1 MKGLGMKKKG
11 LFWVVGIL
19 LLAGGG
25 AAAALL
31 LANRRD
37 VTTSSRA
44 AYDAYEEALL
54 NQHRFYFKEARVG
67 YAKALE
73 LDPNFAMAML
83 SMADMTPDHDQAVAL
98 VRRAARQR
106 DRLTERERL
115 HVDIAVASV
124 EGKHDQAIE
133 LARELHERYPSDVTG
148 AGILAREALLKGDRD
163 AAIKSYEDLLVAD
176 PNNADAY
183 NQIGYYYGFRG
194 EYDKAIDNLE
204 RYRFISRDN
213 ANPFDS
219 LAENQANAGH
229 YNEAIENLNRALAI
243 KPDFAPAYWHFGV
256 VYEGLGQWDKAIE
269 AYDKAAQLAE
279 GGEGSPRE
287 YLTMAVRP
295 ALLSG
300 DAAKVK
306 EALARLQKV
315 PLDPKSDY
323 AKTQPILVAVAADVA
338 EGRAADAERRL
349 REARPLLESL
359 FAERV
364 KAGKVPPGMKFHDPM
379 WNYFMGRALEMQGK
393 IDEALPYYQANANPP
408 NPFYDF
414 EARRWIME
422 ARAKVAEILA
432 KKGDLD
438 AAEKLIAENR
448 KWNPSWAPCR
458 PAEVFVAEARRAKVL
473 AASK

>member
-11 LFWVVGIL
+11 LLWVVGIL

-25 AAAALL
+25 VAAALL

-67 YAKALE
+67 FAKALE

-83 SMADMTPDHDQAVAL
+83 QMADMTPDHDQAVAFI
-98 VRRAARQR
+98 RRAARQR
-106 DRLTERERL
+106 DHLTERERY
-115 HVDIAVASV
+115 HVDIALANVD
-124 EGKHDQAIE
+124 GKADRSLQ
-133 LARELHERYPSDVTG
+133 LARELHAKYPADVKG
-148 AGILAREALLKGDRD
+148 AGDVARAALLMGDRD
-163 AAIKSYEDLLVAD
+163 AAIKTYEDLLAAD

-183 NQIGYYYGFRG
+183 NQIGYYYGYRG

-219 LAENQANAGH
+219 LAENQANAGR

-243 KPDFAPAYWHFGV
+243 KPDFGPAYWHFGV

-269 AYDKAAQLAE
+269 AYDKAAELSD
-279 GGEGSPRE
+279 GEGSPRE
-287 YLTMAVRP
+287 YLTMALRP
-295 ALLSG
+295 ALRSG
-300 DAAKVK
+300 DVAMVK
-306 EALARLQKV
+306 QAVARLEKL
-315 PLDPKSDY
+315 PIDPKSDS
-323 AKTQPILVAVAADVA
+323 AKTQPVVVAVVLDIA
-338 EGRAADAERRL
+338 EGRAADAERRM
-349 REARPLLESL
+349 REIKPYLDTT
-359 FAERV
+359 FAERQ
-364 KAGKVPPGMKFHDPM
+364 KAGKVPPGLKPHFPD
-379 WNYFMGRALEMQGK
+379 WNFFMGRALEMQGK
-393 IDEALPYYQANANPP
+393 LDEALPYYQANANPP

-414 EARRWIME
+414 NARQSIMM

-432 KKGDLD
+432 RKGDLD

-448 KWNPSWAPCR
+448 KWNPSWAPAR
-458 PAEVFVAEARRAKVL
+458 ASEAFVAEARRAKVL

>member
-1 MKGLGMKKKG
+1 MKKKG
-11 LFWVVGIL
+11 FFWVVGIL

-25 AAAALL
+25 VAAALL

-44 AYDAYEEALL
+44 AYEAYEEAQL
-54 NQHRFYFKEARVG
+54 NEHRFYVKEARVG

-83 SMADMTPDHDQAVAL
+83 AMANMTQDHDQAVAL

-106 DRLTERERL
+106 EHLTERERY
-115 HVDIAVASV
+115 HVDIALANVD
-124 EGKHDQAIE
+124 GKNDRVLE
-133 LARELHERYPSDVTG
+133 LAHELHAKYPADVVG
-148 AGILAREALLKGDRD
+148 ANIVARAALFKGDRD
-163 AAIKSYEDLLVAD
+163 SAIKTYEDLLAAD

-183 NQIGYYYGFRG
+183 NQIGYYYGYRG
-194 EYDKAIDNLE
+194 EYDKAMDNLE

-219 LAENQANAGH
+219 LAENQANAGR

-243 KPDFAPAYWHFGV
+243 KADFAPAYWHFGV
-256 VYEGLGQWDKAIE
+256 VYEGLGEWDKAIE
-269 AYDKAAQLAE
+269 AYDKAAELAD
-279 GGEGSPRE
+279 GEGSPRE
-287 YLTMAVRP
+287 YLTMAIRP

-300 DAAKVK
+300 DPAKVK
-306 EALARLQKV
+306 QALARIEKL
-315 PLDPKSDY
+315 PTDPKSDY
-323 AKTQPILVAVAADVA
+323 AKTQPALLAIVTDIA

-349 REARPLLESL
+349 REIRPVLEAT
-359 FAERV
+359 FAERA
-364 KAGKVPPGMKFHDPM
+364 KAGKVPPGLKPHFPE
-379 WNYFMGRALEMQGK
+379 WNYLMARALEMQGR
-393 IDEALPYYQANANPP
+393 IDEALPFYQANANPP

-414 EARRWIME
+414 DARRWIME
-422 ARAKVAEILA
+422 GRAKVAEILA

-438 AAEKLIAENR
+438 TAEKLIAENR

-458 PAEVFVAEARRAKVL
+458 PSEVFVAEARRAKVL

>member
-1 MKGLGMKKKG
+1 MKKKG

-37 VTTSSRA
+37 VTTTSRA

-54 NQHRFYFKEARVG
+54 NQHRFYAKEARVG

-83 SMADMTPDHDQAVAL
+83 SLADMTPDHNQAVAL
-98 VRRAARQR
+98 VRRAAKQR
-106 DRLTERERL
+106 DRLTERERY
-115 HVDIAVASV
+115 HVDIAVANV
-124 EGKHDQAIE
+124 DGKADEALR
-133 LARELHERYPSDVTG
+133 LARELHAKYPADVVG
-148 AGILAREALLKGDRD
+148 AGNVARAALLKGDRD
-163 AAIKSYEDLLVAD
+163 SAIKTYEDLLAAD

-256 VYEGLGQWDKAIE
+256 VYEGLGQWDKAIA
-269 AYDKAAQLAE
+269 AYDKAAELAD
-279 GGEGSPRE
+279 GEGSPRE

-315 PLDPKSDY
+315 PVDPKSDY
-323 AKTQPILVAVAADVA
+323 AKTQPVLVAVVTDIA
-338 EGRAADAERRL
+338 EGRGADAERHL
-349 REARPLLESL
+349 REIRPYLDQQ

-364 KAGKVPPGMKFHDPM
+364 KAGKVPPGVKAHFPE
-379 WNYFMGRALEMQGK
+379 WNFFMGRALEMQGK
-393 IDEALPYYQANANPP
+393 TDEALPYFQANANPP

-414 EARRWIME
+414 DARRWIME

-438 AAEKLIAENR
+438 GAEKLIAENR

>member
-1 MKGLGMKKKG
+1 MKKKG

-98 VRRAARQR
+98 VRRAAKQR
-106 DRLTERERL
+106 DHLTERERY
-115 HVDIAVASV
+115 HVDLALANVD
-124 EGKHDQAIE
+124 GKAPQALQ
-133 LARELHERYPSDVTG
+133 LARELHAKYPADVVG
-148 AGILAREALLKGDRD
+148 AGTVARAALLVGDRD
-163 AAIKSYEDLLVAD
+163 SAIKTYEDLLAAD

-183 NQIGYYYGFRG
+183 NQIGYYYGYRG

-219 LAENQANAGH
+219 LAENQANAGR

-243 KPDFAPAYWHFGV
+243 KADFAPAYWHFGV

-269 AYDKAAQLAE
+269 AYDKAADLAD
-279 GGEGSPRE
+279 GEGSPRD

-300 DAAKVK
+300 DAEKVK
-306 EALARLQKV
+306 AALARLQKL
-315 PLDPKSDY
+315 PIDPKSDHV
-323 AKTQPILVAVAADVA
+323 KTQPVLVAVLTDIA
-338 EGRAADAERRL
+338 EGRGADA
-349 REARPLLESL
+349 
-359 FAERV
+359 
-364 KAGKVPPGMKFHDPM
+364 
-379 WNYFMGRALEMQGK
+379 
-393 IDEALPYYQANANPP
+393 
-408 NPFYDF
+408 
-414 EARRWIME
+414 
-422 ARAKVAEILA
+422 
-432 KKGDLD
+432 
-438 AAEKLIAENR
+438 
-448 KWNPSWAPCR
+448 
-458 PAEVFVAEARRAKVL
+458 
-473 AASK
+473 